1 MSHLKQFLSGLLGA
15 GMLLCLSGCQ
25 WFGRPATTPNQPK
38 ANSPESDPSIS
49 ITVLASSP
57 LQDAFV
63 ERAAEQ
69 FCKAHDNV
77 SIHVE
82 YVKEGEDYDGALTKA
97 VREGSTPV
105 LFMLDGAQDLE
116 NWKPML
122 EPLSDE
128 GWLQRVDKSALAAM
142 NEEGKLYGVPVTISG
157 FGLVCNQAVFRSAG
171 IDLTE
176 VTDFEKLRDAFST
189 LGKKIKSEELKSQWE
204 NLESVSEFPAASSS
218 YLSDWVLGSL
228 LGIEF
233 DTASQLMQ
241 AQSFPLK
248 HSDGLKALVDL
259 QADYS
264 RYAQE
269 KEKLNVITMDDAS
282 IHGLATHRIAAV
294 LASNEIYT
302 PISDADATAAQQL
315 TMLPVAISGSKQ
327 DSILVGAPAYWCINV
342 NAQDTQKIAAKEFL
356 QWLYTSQDGNQLLMK
371 EYQLLPI
378 IKNYPGQPPESPLA
392 AAVLE
397 YIRQGRTIPYVS
409 SGLSQEAGSQFAHG
423 VRSYLSGDATWE
435 EVLSQVDEKLSKDS
449 GAVSSENSE
458 P

>member
-1 MSHLKQFLSGLLGA
+1 
-15 GMLLCLSGCQ
+15 MLLSLSGCQ
-25 WFGRPATTPNQPK
+25 WFGNQATTPAQPK
-38 ANSPESDPSIS
+38 ANSSEAAQTIS

-57 LQDAFV
+57 LQDSLV
-63 ERAAEQ
+63 KQAAEQ

-77 SIHVE
+77 SIRVE
-82 YVKEGEDYDGALTKA
+82 YVNEGEDYDGGLTKA
-97 VREGSTPV
+97 VREGDAPT

-128 GWLQRVDKSALAAM
+128 GWLQRVDKAALAAM
-142 NEEGKLYGVPVTISG
+142 NEEGKLYGVPVTVSG
-157 FGLVCNQAVFRSAG
+157 FGLVCNQAIFRSAG

-176 VTDFEKLRDAFST
+176 VTDFQKLREAFAN
-189 LGKKIKSEELKSQWE
+189 LGKKIESEELKDQWE

-218 YLSDWVLGSL
+218 YLSDWILGTL

-233 DTASQLMQ
+233 DTATQLMQ
-241 AQSFPLK
+241 ADSFPLK

-264 RYAQE
+264 RYALE
-269 KEKLNVITMDDAS
+269 KEKLNVISMSDATT
-282 IHGLATHRIAAV
+282 HGLATHRIAAV
-294 LASNEIYT
+294 LASNEIYAQV
-302 PISDADATAAQQL
+302 SEADATAAQQL

-327 DSILVGAPAYWCINV
+327 DSILVGAPAYWCINA
-342 NAQDTQKIAAKEFL
+342 NAEDTQKIAAKEFL
-356 QWLYTSQDGNQLLMK
+356 QWLYTSQEGNQLLMK
-371 EYQLLPI
+371 DYQLLPI
-378 IKNYPGQPPESPLA
+378 IKNYPGQPPDSPLA

-397 YIRQGRTIPYVS
+397 YIRQDRTIPYVS
-409 SGLSQEAGSQFAHG
+409 SGLSEKAGSQFAHG

-435 EVLSQVDEKLSKDS
+435 EILSQLDEEISKNS
-449 GAVSSENSE
+449 GASGPESSE